1 MSDKKLTNKVC
12 LQIWN
17 KLDKPSLRAVKEES
31 GRLGYLNP
39 DTGRSYSRQ
48 WIRVLMSETPEGRVK
63 LGRPANSSALKKVH
77 RQPLIV
83 EDRKQY
89 LNWYI
94 EHGFVGYT
102 IVSPDKVTVDLV
114 DDRYVYGDIP
124 VSCAVHARSVFLPDL
139 RKDGSCVLTEYKL
152 KKIR

>member
-1 MSDKKLTNKVC
+1 MDKKLTNEVC
-12 LQIWN
+12 IKLWN
-17 KLDKPSLRAVKEES
+17 KLDKPSLRAVREES

-39 DTGRSYSRQ
+39 DTGRPYSRQ
-48 WIRVLMSETPEGRVK
+48 WIRVLLSETPEGRIR
-63 LGRPANSSALKKVH
+63 LGRPANSSALKKVR

-94 EHGFVGYT
+94 QHGFVGYT
-102 IVSPDKVTVDLV
+102 IVPPNKVDADIVR
-114 DDRYVYGDIP
+114 DRYVYGDIP
-124 VSCAVHARSVFLPDL
+124 LSLAVFAQSVFLPEL
-139 RKDGSCVLTEYKL
+139 REDGSCVLTEYKL